1 MANNRTGHN
10 PGQIKKLDRVNKAL
24 AKAMDLT
31 GSTAHSDALDGTDVF
46 LMQKAS
52 GNVPAKKVTAALMQD
67 FFSKPDVSDADGDL
81 NMELVFVSGA
91 GDSREL
97 FVDDGTFK
105 YNPNSNTFSLKSG
118 SSANAVVLTAAGAIS
133 GSSTLKAG
141 GIVTFG
147 NGLFTVAANGN
158 VDINGGAIDGTT
170 IGAAVS
176 SSIKATTISGSGL
189 LSVAAGI
196 QAYGLLAV
204 TGAITGSSTITA
216 DGNIESRGS
225 FVIGNASI
233 DETDLE
239 KLDDIT
245 NGTGAAN
252 KALVL
257 SAARDIGNI
266 NNLTASAIQVDTLDV
281 NTINS
286 VTTTEQVL
294 EVTDKLIVAAAEATS
309 ANANLGGLAIGTG
322 SVYGRASG
330 GGGYSAPAYGAIHWS
345 NTTSSLDV
353 VISGSK
359 VAHFASSSA
368 GGPVFNVT
376 GSILASGSVSTI
388 HGFTGE
394 GHIKLPGA
402 EEAVI
407 DPDQDHL
414 YFRDNGDGTVRRDS
428 VLDVVKAGL
437 NRVVVQHVF
446 TLSSS
451 AHSLSTASAGYPSS
465 GSTGFVANVTS
476 SALTIPVETFSSDVI
491 TGSFEVYLNGQL
503 QTRSGSVSSANT
515 PYFDYF
521 LQATGS
527 SKTAVVFENLNSG
540 LELDHDD
547 VVIVK
552 YIVR

>member
-10 PGQIKKLDRVNKAL
+10 SGQIKKLDRVNKAL
-24 AKAMDLT
+24 AKAIDLT
-31 GSTAHSDALDGTDVF
+31 GSTAHSEAVVGTDVF
-46 LMQKAS
+46 LIQTGS
-52 GNVPAKKVTAALMQD
+52 GNVPAKKVTAASMRT
-67 FFSKPDVSDADGDL
+67 FMAGANTSIEVSDATSDQ
-81 NMELVFVSGA
+81 EFEIVFVTGSGA
-91 GDSREL
+91 GQNL
-97 FVDDGTFK
+97 FVNDQTLR
-105 YNPNSNTFSLKSG
+105 YNPASG
-118 SSANAVVLTAAGAIS
+118 SLTLTGSGDGIVKLNSS
-133 GSSTLKAG
+133 GSITTTSARILPSASTGYVLE
-141 GIVTFG
+141 VTG
-147 NGLFTVAANGN
+147 
-158 VDINGGAIDGTT
+158 
-170 IGAAVS
+170 
-176 SSIKATTISGSGL
+176 
-189 LSVAAGI
+189 
-196 QAYGLLAV
+196 GLLATQHV
-204 TGAITGSSTITA
+204 TSSVLHAATY
-216 DGNIESRGS
+216 
-225 FVIGNASI
+225 FQIGNLGVDGVVELDRTDMAKI
-233 DETDLE
+233 DQITD
-239 KLDDIT
+239 
-245 NGTGAAN
+245 GQGSAN

-257 SAARDIGNI
+257 STTRDIGNI
-266 NNLTASAIQVDTLDV
+266 NNLTASVIKVDVLDV
-281 NTINS
+281 NTVNS
-286 VTTTEQVL
+286 ITTTEQVL
-294 EVTDKLIVAAAEATS
+294 EISDKLIVAASDATS

-322 SVYGRASG
+322 SVFGRASG
-330 GGGYSAPAYGAIHWS
+330 GGGASAAAHAAIHWS

-368 GGPVFNVT
+368 NGAVFNVT

-394 GHIKLPGA
+394 GNIKLPGA
-402 EEAVI
+402 TDTAI
-407 DPDQDHL
+407 DPDNDHL
-414 YFRDNGDGTVRRDS
+414 FFRDNDGTVRRDS

-437 NRVVVQHVF
+437 NRVIVQHVF

-451 AHSLSTASAGYPSS
+451 AHSLTTASAGYPSS
-465 GSTGFVANVTS
+465 GSDGFVANVTS
-476 SALTIPVETFSSDVI
+476 SALTIPVQTFSSDVI